1 MLIYRIAYNISS
13 PSEIDPTTH
22 YLFLIKKMPIDI
34 ISSMLYDGPEVVPG
48 WEYVKLYAPV
58 VAGLGALKYY
68 CGGTSNTWERD
79 MHGKV
84 FMVTG
89 GTSGMGARLVYELAT
104 KGAQII
110 LLVRST
116 EDAWVVDYV
125 EELRDSTNNA
135 MIYAEEC
142 DLASLHSIRLFATKW
157 LDNQPPRRLDGVL
170 CCAAESIPVGKTK
183 QVTKEG
189 IERQLG
195 INYFGHFHLLTLLG
209 PSLRVQP
216 PDRDVRVL
224 LATCSTQALAEVD
237 EGDLLWENR
246 RYPTNQPW
254 KVYGT
259 SKLLLGLFAKE
270 YQRQL
275 MEYERKDKA
284 VCNVRIN
291 LINPGLMRTPSTRRF
306 LSMGTVWGLILYVI
320 MWPFWF
326 LVLKSS
332 IQGAQSFIFALSAP
346 IFIKLT
352 GGNVVQ
358 ECKIVTKVRKEMD
371 DEELQKKIFQNTES
385 AISTLEKQA
394 AIERKREE
402 KAAEAKLSPEIRKK
416 EKARREDVLVKPE
429 TPEELEY
436 KLNKLRSQIGI
447 STSSGLPLFP
457 DESVVTKKGKKN

>member
-1 MLIYRIAYNISS
+1 
-13 PSEIDPTTH
+13 
-22 YLFLIKKMPIDI
+22 MPIDI
-34 ISSMLYDGPEVVPG
+34 ISRVLYDGPEVIPG
-48 WEYVKLYAPV
+48 WEYVKVYGPV

-68 CGGTSNTWERD
+68 CGGTTNTWERD

-84 FMVTG
+84 FIVTG

-110 LLVRST
+110 MLVRST
-116 EDAWVVDYV
+116 EDAWVVDYI
-125 EELRDSTNNA
+125 EEMRESTNNG

-170 CCAAESIPVGKTK
+170 CCAAESIPIGKAK

-195 INYFGHFHLLTLLG
+195 INYFAHFHLLTLLG

-224 LATCSTQALAEVD
+224 LATCASLALAEID
-237 EGDLLWENR
+237 ATDLLWENR
-246 RYPTNQPW
+246 RYPSKQPW
-254 KVYGT
+254 KLYGT
-259 SKLLLGLFAKE
+259 SKLLLGLFARE
-270 YQRQL
+270 YQTQL

-306 LSMGTVWGLILYVI
+306 LSMGSVWGLILYVL

-326 LVLKSS
+326 LVLKSGV
-332 IQGAQSFIFALSAP
+332 QGVQSFIFALSAP

-352 GGNVVQ
+352 GGNVIQ

-371 DEELQKKIFQNTES
+371 DEELQKAVFQNTETII
-385 AISTLEKQA
+385 ATLEKQA
-394 AIERKREE
+394 AIQRKRNE
-402 KAAEAKLSPEIRKK
+402 KASEAKMSTK
-416 EKARREDVLVKPE
+416 EKERREDVLVKPE

-447 STSSGLPLFP
+447 STSSGMPLFP
-457 DESVVTKKGKKN
+457 GDSVLSQPAKSKKKTGKKN